1 MEFFMDFLPRLW
13 LIGLQPTY
21 FFMESCSEKGFFLPF
36 CTLPAYFLAWI
47 AYLGAGAA
55 STINNYEPELPQEL
69 QK

>member
-36 CTLPAYFLAWI
+36 CTLLAYFPAWFVQTADFPHI
-47 AYLGAGAA
+47 PMAAGKP
-55 STINNYEPELPQEL
+55 ST
-69 QK
+69 